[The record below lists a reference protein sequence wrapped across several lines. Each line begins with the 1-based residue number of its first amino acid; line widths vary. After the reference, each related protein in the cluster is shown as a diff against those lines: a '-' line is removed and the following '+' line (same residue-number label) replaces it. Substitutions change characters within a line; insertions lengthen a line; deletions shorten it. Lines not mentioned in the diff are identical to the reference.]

1 VNYEIKQNTAQE
13 IPQEVSGSETL
24 KMELVLALRRAGV
37 TDPDVVATMERVP
50 REVFVPD
57 AFKDRSYEDITLPI
71 GHHQTLS
78 QPAVVGL
85 MTEAL
90 ELDDRKKVLEVGT
103 GSGYQ
108 TAILSPLCRRVYT
121 IERHAP
127 LLEQA
132 EKRFEEL
139 RIRNVTAKVGDGTLG
154 WDAQAPFERIIVT
167 AAAADIPPILAE
179 QLSPGGI
186 MIVPIGGLND
196 DFQTV
201 LKVVKTPHGL
211 ETQELRDV
219 RFVPLI
225 PAEATGT

>member
-1 VNYEIKQNTAQE
+1 
-13 IPQEVSGSETL
+13 
-24 KMELVLALRRAGV
+24 MELVLALRRAGV

-50 REVFVPD
+50 REAFVPE
-57 AFKDRSYEDITLPI
+57 AFQHKSYEDITLPI

-108 TAILSPLCRRVYT
+108 TAILSPLCRRVYS

-127 LLEQA
+127 LLEEA
-132 EKRFEEL
+132 EKRFEKL
-139 RIRNVTAKVGDGTLG
+139 RIRNVTTKVGDGTLG

-167 AAAADIPPILAE
+167 AAAADVPPILAD
-179 QLSPGGI
+179 QLSLGGI
-186 MIVPIGGLND
+186 MIVPIGLTD
-196 DFQTV
+196 DFQTI
-201 LKVVKTPHGL
+201 LKVVKTDHGL
-211 ETQELRDV
+211 ETEELRDV
-219 RFVPLI
+219 CFVPLI
-225 PAEATGT
+225 PEEATGT

>member
-1 VNYEIKQNTAQE
+1 MNYEYSAAEN
-13 IPQEVSGSETL
+13 L

-50 REVFVPD
+50 RELFVPE
-57 AFKDRSYEDITLPI
+57 AFQAQSYQDITLPI

-108 TAILSPLCRRVYT
+108 TAILSPLCRRVYS

-127 LLEQA
+127 LLEEA
-132 EKRFEEL
+132 EKRFEKL
-139 RIRNVTAKVGDGTLG
+139 RIRNVTTKVGDGTLG

-167 AAAADIPPILAE
+167 AAAADVPPILAE
-179 QLSPGGI
+179 QLSLGGI
-186 MIVPIGGLND
+186 MIVPIGISD
-196 DFQTV
+196 DFQTI
-201 LKVVKTPHGL
+201 LKVVKTDHGL
-211 ETQELRDV
+211 ETEELRDV

-225 PAEATGT
+225 PEEATGT